1 MSTSSTASSS
11 STSHRSPS
19 ADATTAAAAAPEPLQ
34 SQRSAAAG
42 RDSRRDSGLPT
53 AGLGRS
59 DTFGQLAA
67 ILSDDYIGES
77 KPLLLAVPVA
87 IALSLVPHMPEAL
100 VFVLNGAALV
110 PLAALNILTVLTMTK
125 NARVWGGLF
134 RAVGGNS
141 TEFIVGDKLRLL
153 FFLLVMVFK
162 LLSLTALYHDRLA
175 LWRWCTARAP

>member
-1 MSTSSTASSS
+1 MASTNAAFRQRHSQAAMSTSSTASSS

-19 ADATTAAAAAPEPLQ
+19 ADATAPEPLL
-34 SQRSAAAG
+34 SADAPDA
-42 RDSRRDSGLPT
+42 RRDSGLTTTP
-53 AGLGRS
+53 GLRRT

-77 KPLLLAVPVA
+77 KPLLLAVPAA
-87 IALSLVPHMPEAL
+87 IALSLVPRMPAAL

-141 TEFIVGDKLRLL
+141 TEFIVSEKNYG
-153 FFLLVMVFK
+153 
-162 LLSLTALYHDRLA
+162 
-175 LWRWCTARAP
+175 

>member
-1 MSTSSTASSS
+1 MSSTASSS

-19 ADATTAAAAAPEPLQ
+19 TDEAAAAAAPEPLQ
-34 SQRSAAAG
+34 SQRSSAAG
-42 RDSRRDSGLPT
+42 RDARRDSGLST
-53 AGLGRS
+53 AGLRRS

-87 IALSLVPHMPEAL
+87 VALSLVPHMPAAL

-125 NARVWGGLF
+125 NARVWGGLL

-141 TEFIVGDKLRLL
+141 TEFIVGEQLRLL
-153 FFLLVMVFK
+153 ILTRHILPVLVADST
-162 LLSLTALYHDRLA
+162 L
-175 LWRWCTARAP
+175 P